1 MCEVFRLKKPTAA
14 SINSPPPPPGR
25 TDLPLPHASALCP
38 QTACVHHEHR
48 PTVGAGGLPGSLPF
62 NQPSTK
68 PLVLRGRKG
77 PGGRDGGGGGGVQAE
92 GRQSSPAAQTETV
105 FYGKGGAPGH
115 LSPTLKFFSKNKTLA
130 LQLYNNNNPCITKN
144 LLHFDLKKTV
154 ICPNFAT

>member
-38 QTACVHHEHR
+38 QTACVHHEHQ

-62 NQPSTK
+62 NQTSTK

-77 PGGRDGGGGGGVQAE
+77 PGGRGLTGAGEGGCRRRAGRAPLRLRQKPCSMGREVLQATCHPHLN
-92 GRQSSPAAQTETV
+92 SSPKTKLLLFNYIIITIPV
-105 FYGKGGAPGH
+105 
-115 LSPTLKFFSKNKTLA
+115 LLKIS
-130 LQLYNNNNPCITKN
+130 CILT
-144 LLHFDLKKTV
+144 
-154 ICPNFAT
+154 